1 MFSVVLVIHL
11 IVTVS
16 LVGIILLQ
24 RSEGGG
30 LGVGGSG
37 NAGAM
42 APRAQ
47 ADVLTK
53 TTGILATIFILT
65 SIALVILGT
74 HGNENASLV
83 NQLSAATP
91 AQTGDK
97 APGDTPAVPAAP
109 ASAPVSTA
117 PAAPSVPLA
126 K

>member
-1 MFSVVLVIHL
+1 MYSVILVIHL

-37 NAGAM
+37 NMGAM

-53 TTGILATIFILT
+53 TTGVLATLFIMS
-65 SIALVILGT
+65 SISLVILGA
-74 HGNENASLV
+74 HSGENSSLV
-83 NQLSAATP
+83 NQLAAPTP
-91 AQTGDK
+91 STEA
-97 APGDTPAVPAAP
+97 PAVPAAP
-109 ASAPVSTA
+109 AE
-117 PAAPSVPLA
+117 PSVPLS